1 MNQSKQEM
9 RLIAKMRGIQVK
21 KSTSNIELFRILK
34 RKYKITHNES
44 SFKAIIADIRSELS
58 KKGYKLIKNGLKYA
72 EEMKELTNFQVKG
85 FKENLI
91 KFKNDLIMNYK
102 INNRIKKDFDGY
114 YGKNKFEGVNLF
126 NEEGDESAHE
136 DIRYLFNK
144 SSFKSIIIDIR
155 SNLSKRG
162 HKLIKNGLKY
172 AEEMKN
178 LTYSHVKSFKEKL
191 I

>member
-34 RKYKITHNES
+34 RKYKITYNES